1 VTQYDVVDEFVLP
14 ALLELTK
21 SVGRGVQLIIMKRT
35 TPLILAVIAGAIS
48 VSLLLPSVSA
58 SSASDEFMAIAV
70 LSGLALVAEL
80 LSFLMPKGVLGSI
93 SSMPGLA
100 IILISP
106 SWQAVLAIGGIKV
119 VVESV
124 RRADFEKA
132 VFNIGQYVLTFG
144 LAALVYLKM
153 GGESLLHVR
162 ADGVS
167 TITVVAGVPA
177 FVAFAL
183 ALGANTLLVSAVVAM
198 STGAKLE
205 SVLRSNTFLKIGV
218 DILASPLIFV
228 FAWAYVRYGP
238 IASAALWVPIIG
250 LRQVYKTNLE
260 LEQTNVEL
268 LDLMVKSIEARDPYT
283 SGHSRRVQDYS
294 ILICRAL
301 GLSEKDVQMIGR
313 AALLHDVGKIH
324 EKYGPILRK
333 AERLSPE
340 EWNTMRAHPIDGAD
354 LIATM
359 TRLRELV
366 APVRHHH
373 ENWDGTGYPDGMA
386 GELIPLAARII
397 RFADTIDAMTTKR
410 PYRAVMSS
418 EQVRAEIVR
427 CRGSQFD
434 PQMVDR
440 LLSSPIWKTMFA
452 PVEAG
457 PTRFGALAVVSGLT
471 GERSGSAS
479 RRA

>member
-1 VTQYDVVDEFVLP
+1 MN
-14 ALLELTK
+14 
-21 SVGRGVQLIIMKRT
+21 SRT
-35 TPLILAVIAGAIS
+35 TPFILAVIAGSAA
-48 VSLLLPSVSA
+48 VALSLPPVSA
-58 SSASDEFMAIAV
+58 SSANDEFMAIAV
-70 LSGLALVAEL
+70 LSALALVAEL

-93 SSMPGLA
+93 ASMPALA
-100 IILISP
+100 AVLISP
-106 SWQAVLAIGGIKV
+106 SWQAVLAIGGVKI
-119 VVESV
+119 VVEAV

-132 VFNIGQYVLTFG
+132 VFNIAQYVLTFG
-144 LAALVYLKM
+144 LAALVFVKM
-153 GGESLLHVR
+153 GGESLLHAR
-162 ADGVS
+162 SDGIS
-167 TITVVAGVPA
+167 TITLIAGLPA

-183 ALGANTLLVSAVVAM
+183 CLAVNTLLVSAVVAI
-198 STGAKLE
+198 STGAKLS
-205 SVLRSNTFLKIGV
+205 SVWRSNTFLKIGV
-218 DILASPLIFV
+218 DIIASPIIFL
-228 FAWAYVRYGP
+228 FAWAYVRFGP

-333 AERLSPE
+333 SERLTPE
-340 EWNTMRAHPIDGAD
+340 EWQTMREHPVDGAE

-366 APVRHHH
+366 GSVRHHH

-397 RFADTIDAMTTKR
+397 RFADTIDAMTTVR
-410 PYRAVMSS
+410 PYRSLMSP

-427 CRGSQFD
+427 CRGTQFD
-434 PQMVDR
+434 PQIVDR
-440 LLSSPIWKTMFA
+440 LLSSPIWKSMFA
-452 PVEAG
+452 PVAAG
-457 PTRFGALAVVSGLT
+457 PTRFGALAVVSNQHQ
-471 GERSGSAS
+471 GSAS